1 MRRLPAGFEGYRARG
16 DGQISAIAEVC
27 EKAKPNLGDAM
38 RILNLYADADGESH
52 FRQIEIECTDETP
65 WGIKVSKPLPATA
78 VIFVEGAGPGVVPL
92 HPAPCRQYVINLDT
106 PFEVTA
112 SDGDQRLIG
121 VGEVVLV
128 EDTTGRG
135 HITKLLGEKTGH
147 GIFISID

>member
-1 MRRLPAGFEGYRARG
+1 MDKLPPSRKLAK
-16 DGQISAIAEVC
+16 GQNQTSGMQCAF
-27 EKAKPNLGDAM
+27 
-38 RILNLYADADGESH
+38 LNLYAGADGESH
-52 FRQIEIECTDETP
+52 FREIEIECTDETP
-65 WGIKVSKPLPATA
+65 WGIKASKPLPATA
-78 VIFVEGAGPGVVPL
+78 VIFVEGTGPGVVPL

-135 HITKLLGEKTGH
+135 HITKLFGEKTGH